1 MKFVTKEPINKGWSS
16 DKKYCV
22 TDENGTQ
29 YLLRV
34 SDMAQHETKQSEF
47 NMMKQVASF
56 GVPMCQPIEFG
67 TCEDGVYSIQS
78 WIDGEDAEQVMSSYS
93 DTEQYVYGLEAGRIL
108 RKIHSIPAPAT
119 QEDWEIRFNR
129 KMDYKIKKYG
139 ECPIKYENGQA
150 FIDYINE
157 NRHLL
162 KNRPQVY
169 QHGDYHIG
177 NMMIDRGG
185 QLHSID
191 FNRNDYGDP
200 WEEFNRIVWCA
211 QKAPLFASGMV
222 NGYFDDNVPMEF
234 WRLLAL
240 YISSNTLSSVYWA
253 IPFGQD
259 EVNTM
264 LNQAKEVLS
273 WYDNMRNPVPTWYF
287 KGYYLQY
294 IDGIPFKLK
303 SAFDFSFIKEYGTVF
318 KVYDDQDSGNICF
331 GTEKDGKRYFVKFAG
346 APTEQFGGD
355 PADAISRLK
364 ATLPIYSDLKHENLI
379 ELIEAKEIGDGFAM
393 VFKWADGDCMGR
405 MYPAAH
411 RRFMQLPVNDRLAV
425 FSDILSF
432 LECVAL
438 RKYVA
443 IDFYDGSIM
452 YDFANG
458 KTTICDIDLFRKQP
472 CVNDMGRMWG
482 SSRFQS
488 PEEYQL
494 GAAID
499 EVTNV
504 YTLGA
509 TAFALF
515 GEYNRTREK
524 WQLSDKLF
532 EIATRAVSDDRAN
545 RQQTI
550 RQFTAEWEAAQ

>member
-1 MKFVTKEPINKGWSS
+1 MQLFYGVPEDIEKWMSLVTQVRWNFPGLETQEKLNEHRTTVLKFMGKQQAICVKEGNEIAGVMLFSRGHNMI
-16 DKKYCV
+16 CC
-22 TDENGTQ
+22 
-29 YLLRV
+29 LAV
-34 SDMAQHETKQSEF
+34 SPDYRRRG
-47 NMMKQVASF
+47 VAS
-56 GVPMCQPIEFG
+56 
-67 TCEDGVYSIQS
+67 
-78 WIDGEDAEQVMSSYS
+78 
-93 DTEQYVYGLEAGRIL
+93 
-108 RKIHSIPAPAT
+108 
-119 QEDWEIRFNR
+119 
-129 KMDYKIKKYG
+129 
-139 ECPIKYENGQA
+139 
-150 FIDYINE
+150 
-157 NRHLL
+157 
-162 KNRPQVY
+162 
-169 QHGDYHIG
+169 
-177 NMMIDRGG
+177 
-185 QLHSID
+185 
-191 FNRNDYGDP
+191 
-200 WEEFNRIVWCA
+200 
-211 QKAPLFASGMV
+211 
-222 NGYFDDNVPMEF
+222 
-234 WRLLAL
+234 
-240 YISSNTLSSVYWA
+240 
-253 IPFGQD
+253 
-259 EVNTM
+259 
-264 LNQAKEVLS
+264 
-273 WYDNMRNPVPTWYF
+273 
-287 KGYYLQY
+287 
-294 IDGIPFKLK
+294 
-303 SAFDFSFIKEYGTVF
+303 
-318 KVYDDQDSGNICF
+318 
-331 GTEKDGKRYFVKFAG
+331 
-346 APTEQFGGD
+346 
-355 PADAISRLK
+355 
-364 ATLPIYSDLKHENLI
+364 
-379 ELIEAKEIGDGFAM
+379 M

-432 LECVAL
+432 LECVAS
-438 RKYVA
+438 RNYVA

-550 RQFTAEWEAAQ
+550 RQFTAEWEATLAVEK